1 MILGNFQHFSS
12 QLKIQLAF
20 RFFWFV
26 TFRPA
31 SHSETLIQGALE
43 IKFYRVKVEANYF
56 SLDPKIR
63 GRNTFEIFRYVLS

>member
-1 MILGNFQHFSS
+1 M
-12 QLKIQLAF
+12 
-20 RFFWFV
+20 
-26 TFRPA
+26 TFKAA

-43 IKFYRVKVEANYF
+43 IKFWRVKVEANFF

>member
-1 MILGNFQHFSS
+1 M
-12 QLKIQLAF
+12 AF
-20 RFFWFV
+20 KA
-26 TFRPA
+26 A

-63 GRNTFEIFRYVLS
+63 GRKTFEISIRYVLS